1 MKENIQKIQNKTREL
16 QTLQNRLHRYW
27 KKLVAIS
34 IGVAKEKGIKTEIL
48 EVGELPSDLS
58 KIQVYEDS
66 NGFAYADNLLKLAKN
81 KEPSLYRKYQDGKIR
96 YEQGINELEAMVN

>member
-1 MKENIQKIQNKTREL
+1 MKNKIQRKTREL

-27 KKLVAIS
+27 KKLVAVS

-48 EVGELPSDLS
+48 EVGESPSNPL

-66 NGFAYADNLLKLAKN
+66 DGIAYSDNLLELSKDVA
-81 KEPSLYRKYQDGKIR
+81 PSLYNKYKTGKQK
-96 YEQGINELEAMVN
+96 YEQGLDELEAMVN